1 MTTTPAASA
10 EPEPAPEPAERG
22 LRDRKKRETRDRL
35 AHVATLLF
43 IERGFEQVTIAEI
56 AEAAHVS
63 KMTVSN
69 YFPLKEDLVFDAGQ
83 RVLDS
88 LARTVRERTPGESA
102 LHALRRAYL
111 ATLGEQHP
119 LNGRCTPGFARL
131 VHDSPL
137 AARPRAGDRRTAR
150 GRPRRGAHR
159 GDAGRRGG
167 SHARLERGA
176 TGLRAPRAAPH
187 RPRPDPAGHPP
198 RTRSWSGSP
207 PSPTPPSPHWSP
219 HWPPTPPGRRTTS
232 PLSPRPTPPVDA
244 TSADK
249 PLHTAPPG
257 LNSRPSNRRT
267 AEPRTIKHPLHQG
280 PTTPLRSPARNAPKH
295 PFHPPPQNP
304 VRGTPIHP
312 VDLAPL
318 LMSAFLARKTCL
330 RSGAA
335 LAQLARATH
344 S

>member
-10 EPEPAPEPAERG
+10 EPEPAPEPAPAERG

-83 RVLDS
+83 SVLDS

-131 VHDSPL
+131 VHDSPRLRARERELDEQREAAL
-137 AARPRAGDRRTAR
+137 AAALTEATRAAAEDPTPDLSAAQLACVHRVLHRTAR
-150 GRPRRGAHR
+150 ALIRQDTPEDALVERLASLAHT
-159 GDAGRRGG
+159 AF
-167 SHARLERGA
+167 AALEPALA
-176 TGLRAPRAAPH
+176 TYAPR
-187 RPRPDPAGHPP
+187 PA
-198 RTRSWSGSP
+198 
-207 PSPTPPSPHWSP
+207 
-219 HWPPTPPGRRTTS
+219 
-232 PLSPRPTPPVDA
+232 
-244 TSADK
+244 
-249 PLHTAPPG
+249 
-257 LNSRPSNRRT
+257 NS
-267 AEPRTIKHPLHQG
+267 
-280 PTTPLRSPARNAPKH
+280 
-295 PFHPPPQNP
+295 
-304 VRGTPIHP
+304 
-312 VDLAPL
+312 
-318 LMSAFLARKTCL
+318 
-330 RSGAA
+330 
-335 LAQLARATH
+335 
-344 S
+344 